1 VTLSPPPAD
10 WIKDRYVG
18 RLQGL
23 RGPQGLPL
31 FKPPFGRLTAIDLA
45 GGDHVWMVPIGEGP
59 RHHPRLEPLQLG
71 RLGWDR
77 RSFPLATRTLL
88 FVAQTG
94 PAGGTQ
100 PAGEGPGLEVF
111 DKASGELIARVEL
124 PESATGALM
133 TYFAGEKQY
142 IVVPI
147 GGRGRPAELIAL
159 SLP

>member
-1 VTLSPPPAD
+1 MNAD
-10 WIKDRYVG
+10 SV
-18 RLQGL
+18 RLAHL
-23 RGPQGLPL
+23 AIHDPLTGLPN
-31 FKPPFGRLTAIDLA
+31 R
-45 GGDHVWMVPIGEGP
+45 
-59 RHHPRLEPLQLG
+59 
-71 RLGWDR
+71 
-77 RSFPLATRTLL
+77 LL

-100 PAGEGPGLEVF
+100 PAGEGPWLEVF
-111 DKASGELIARVEL
+111 EKASGELIARVEL